1 MHLIANNMINGEGP
15 NAFPLR
21 SGTRKGCLSNHSFS
35 EVLEVLTG
43 AISHKEKRERGGSGR
58 KEKKERKEKKWRR
71 GREGKEKKMNEA
83 YRLKQKK
90 KKLFAD
96 EIIVYTENPKK
107 SMKQLTKTDN

>member
-1 MHLIANNMINGEGP
+1 MEKGE
-15 NAFPLR
+15 
-21 SGTRKGCLSNHSFS
+21 
-35 EVLEVLTG
+35 
-43 AISHKEKRERGGSGR
+43 
-58 KEKKERKEKKWRR
+58 
-71 GREGKEKKMNEA
+71 GREGKKMNEA

>member
-1 MHLIANNMINGEGP
+1 MHLIANNMINGERL

-71 GREGKEKKMNEA
+71 GREGKEK
-83 YRLKQKK
+83 R
-90 KKLFAD
+90 
-96 EIIVYTENPKK
+96 
-107 SMKQLTKTDN
+107 

>member
-58 KEKKERKEKKWRR
+58 KEKKEKRKEMEKGE
-71 GREGKEKKMNEA
+71 GREGKKMNEA

-90 KKLFAD
+90 KNYLQMKLLFTQK
-96 EIIVYTENPKK
+96 IPRN
-107 SMKQLTKTDN
+107 L